1 MPHRPLQGLILFLPN
16 RLPEGEGGGDDIVAG
31 AKGAQRSP
39 HPKGAILLHIT
50 IPLYINITI
59 HILIRFYIRGYFKNP
74 WFLFRKPHRGYCQNP
89 AGKNCICLIVTEM
102 LKLLRNRDTN
112 TYRR

>member
-74 WFLFRKPHRGYCQNP
+74 WFLFRKPLVFISKTPGFYFENP
-89 AGKNCICLIVTEM
+89 IGVIAKTPLERIAFV
-102 LKLLRNRDTN
+102 
-112 TYRR
+112 